1 MRVLLRLRVPRRAAR
16 PGYSPRA
23 EHIRAQAWP
32 APLRRATASSSPA
45 SRRAAAAAAFWF
57 HAEGSDTRPALTA
70 GPAWARRRP

>member
-32 APLRRATASSSPA
+32 APLRRVTASSFLA
-45 SRRAAAAAAFWF
+45 SHRAGAAGAFWF

>member
-1 MRVLLRLRVPRRAAR
+1 MRVLLRLRVRRRAAR

-45 SRRAAAAAAFWF
+45 SHRTGAAGAFWF

-70 GPAWARRRP
+70 GPAWTRRRP